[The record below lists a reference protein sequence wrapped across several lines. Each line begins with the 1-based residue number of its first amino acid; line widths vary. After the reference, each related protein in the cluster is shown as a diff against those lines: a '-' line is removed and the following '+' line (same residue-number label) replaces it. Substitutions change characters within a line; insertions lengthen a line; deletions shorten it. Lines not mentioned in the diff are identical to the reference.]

1 MLEDNTKIYSVVS
14 TCSTV
19 QHNMSGFTHIF
30 YWWKQ
35 KQGTALVYRVKSMPT
50 YEVLGEKPTT
60 QNDAIHPDSRHFEE
74 IHVGDIKSAVDGW
87 GLKGKRYIYDIKLFY
102 V

>member
-14 TCSTV
+14 TCSTA
-19 QHNMSGFTHIF
+19 QHNKSDLAHSF

-50 YEVLGEKPTT
+50 YEVLGEKPLKMT
-60 QNDAIHPDSRHFEE
+60 QIL
-74 IHVGDIKSAVDGW
+74 DIS
-87 GLKGKRYIYDIKLFY
+87 KRYM
-102 V
+102 